1 VCEYPIFLTCLRN
14 WHQSWALGFVEG
26 TRDMKMNGIIFSF
39 KYSLGR
45 NRYQEEQNTRLYQ
58 LKTGDF
64 RRNKSEVNT
73 KGTALESSVK
83 DLSMSALSDAM
94 VSLLLFLWSLNT
106 VVCHNLFWKE
116 ECNYFV
122 CRKIDGTWDH
132 QASQISQPHRSK
144 YLRLFS
150 VICGI

>member
-1 VCEYPIFLTCLRN
+1 
-14 WHQSWALGFVEG
+14 VEG

-106 VVCHNLFWKE
+106 VVCHNLF
-116 ECNYFV
+116 
-122 CRKIDGTWDH
+122 
-132 QASQISQPHRSK
+132 
-144 YLRLFS
+144 
-150 VICGI
+150 